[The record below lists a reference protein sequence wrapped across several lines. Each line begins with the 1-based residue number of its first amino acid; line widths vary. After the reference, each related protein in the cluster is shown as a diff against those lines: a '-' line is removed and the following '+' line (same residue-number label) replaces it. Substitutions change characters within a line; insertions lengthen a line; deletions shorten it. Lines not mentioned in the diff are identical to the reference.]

1 MVGSLGHVEAV
12 LQQVEW
18 KWRPTSNL
26 IPRFVATLLSVAACA
41 AQPKIGSI
49 DFFAWTGV
57 DIDAL
62 RRNLTIRPGDWWT
75 SETNQLVRSEIE
87 ELLGRTPSDVD
98 AVCCDEDGNRMI
110 YIGLS
115 SGSGSRD
122 RWNPQPTEPI
132 ELDTDLL
139 TLYGR
144 YEQTVEQAVSRE
156 EGLILE
162 DRSFGYPLSQDE
174 GVRKIQEHIRE
185 YALSNSAQ
193 LFSVSRGSSLAR
205 HREIAVDAI
214 GFGRHSADQIDAL
227 THSTLDPDP
236 TVRNNAIRALSVLAT
251 SEVELEAPIPYTTF
265 VDLLSSDVRTDR
277 SKAVALLSRLTES
290 RDPGVL
296 EAILRRSLAPLVECA
311 RWSWSGHA
319 YPARVVLGR
328 IGGIDEATILAE
340 AWNLAF
346 VDVALDA
353 IQRSRTR

>member
-18 KWRPTSNL
+18 NWRPTSIL

-62 RRNLTIRPGDWWT
+62 RSNLTIRPGNSWT
-75 SETNQLVRSEIE
+75 SETNRLVRSEIE

-98 AVCCDEDGNRMI
+98 AVCCDEEGNRMI

-115 SGSGSRD
+115 DSSGSRD

-162 DRSFGYPLSQDE
+162 DQIFRLS
-174 GVRKIQEHIRE
+174 
-185 YALSNSAQ
+185 A
-193 LFSVSRGSSLAR
+193 LAR
-205 HREIAVDAI
+205 RGCPQDPRAHQGIRLEQL
-214 GFGRHSADQIDAL
+214 SA
-227 THSTLDPDP
+227 
-236 TVRNNAIRALSVLAT
+236 TVL
-251 SEVELEAPIPYTTF
+251 
-265 VDLLSSDVRTDR
+265 
-277 SKAVALLSRLTES
+277 
-290 RDPGVL
+290 
-296 EAILRRSLAPLVECA
+296 
-311 RWSWSGHA
+311 
-319 YPARVVLGR
+319 
-328 IGGIDEATILAE
+328 
-340 AWNLAF
+340 
-346 VDVALDA
+346 
-353 IQRSRTR
+353 